1 MVLTEFD
8 EKTFVEG
15 IKQEGREEGR
25 EEEQREQITKMLN
38 KGKTP
43 EQIADFCD
51 YPMKLVLEVQSNL
64 KYDQKQKILP

>member
-15 IKQEGREEGR
+15 IKQEGREEGLKEGR
-25 EEEQREQITKMLN
+25 EEEQRELITKMLN

-51 YPMKLVLEVQSNL
+51 YPMKLILEVQSNL
-64 KYDQKQKILP
+64 KTFQKQ